1 MAIDILVLVVTRHD
15 TYAGRC
21 RRVDLAEI
29 YENVYFVKKGSKLYE
44 PYLNIPNLRNIRD
57 CLLLGFE
64 ENILMRNLFFCTI

>member
-1 MAIDILVLVVTRHD
+1 MAIDILVPVVTRRD

-29 YENVYFVKKGSKLYE
+29 YENVYFVKKALKLYE
-44 PYLNIPNLRNIRD
+44 LYFNIPNLRNIRD